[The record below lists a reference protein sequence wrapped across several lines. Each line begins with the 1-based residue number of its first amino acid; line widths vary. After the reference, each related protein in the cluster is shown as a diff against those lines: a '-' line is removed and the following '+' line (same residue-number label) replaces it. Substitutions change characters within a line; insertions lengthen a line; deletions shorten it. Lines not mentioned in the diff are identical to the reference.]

1 MLSGPNIFHFFCLAF
16 IVKYRTGISESLI
29 EQRKRGKL
37 MTLNEL
43 TQEQKIA
50 LAAAV
55 EAVAVID
62 GRVSEGEG
70 RKIGKIADELGDEEY
85 RALLDEVESRF
96 EDIDAVKEFLQ
107 SIEDQNARDLIYGTV
122 LDEAMAEPSV
132 DVSTS
137 ELLKWLADEWQVKV
151 EIE

>member
-1 MLSGPNIFHFFCLAF
+1 
-16 IVKYRTGISESLI
+16 
-29 EQRKRGKL
+29 

-85 RALLDEVESRF
+85 RTLLDEVESRF
-96 EDIDAVKEFLQ
+96 EDIDAVKGFLQ
-107 SIEDQNARDLIYGTV
+107 GIEDQNARDLIYGTV

-151 EIE
+151 EIA